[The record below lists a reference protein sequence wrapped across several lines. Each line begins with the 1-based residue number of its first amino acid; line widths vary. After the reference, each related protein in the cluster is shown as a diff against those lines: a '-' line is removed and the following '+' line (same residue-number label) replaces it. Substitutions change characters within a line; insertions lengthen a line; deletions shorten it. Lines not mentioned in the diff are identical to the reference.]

1 MLSANQVRRLDEALN
16 WEHTGL
22 EDMQMGEI
30 LAVGITHYP
39 PLAGRDESM
48 SWILR
53 RMLQNPRLPQ
63 EYRQAQGWPKAMREE
78 WSDDEGLAAARDHR
92 ARLVQALRKTRER
105 IHEFR
110 PDFIVIWGDD
120 QYENFREDVVP
131 PYCIYAHESFEF
143 GPPPNNV
150 WDEPPE
156 KKFRQSGNVGAA
168 KYLAKGLIEAGFDA
182 AYSYKPLHHPLGH
195 AFANA
200 VMYLDYD
207 RKGFP
212 YPIIPFAIN
221 CYGRKVIAQRGGLP
235 MFENPP
241 SEAQLDPPAPTP
253 QRLFDLGAATAR
265 ILTASPWRIA
275 LLASSGWSHAFLTE
289 KNHYLYP
296 DTPADRV
303 LFDALRTG
311 NYDAWRNY
319 PASSVE
325 ASGQQ
330 EILNWMCL
338 AGALAELKRQPKETE
353 FIDTWIF
360 NSSKCFLSAP
370 PH

>member
-1 MLSANQVRRLDEALN
+1 MAD
-16 WEHTGL
+16 
-22 EDMQMGEI
+22 I

-39 PLAGRDESM
+39 PLSGRDESM
-48 SWILR
+48 SWILK
-53 RMLQNPRLPQ
+53 RMLENPHLP
-63 EYRQAQGWPKAMREE
+63 EKLRHSENWPEAMRQE
-78 WSDDEGLAAARDHR
+78 WSNDEGVAAARAHR
-92 ARLVQALRKTRER
+92 EHLRQSLRRTRAQ
-105 IHEFR
+105 IDEFR

-131 PYCIYAHESFEF
+131 PYCIYAHESFQY
-143 GPPPNNV
+143 GAMPNNV
-150 WDEPPE
+150 WNEPAD
-156 KKFRQSGNVGAA
+156 KKHHSPGNVAAA
-168 KYLAKGLIEAGFDA
+168 KYLARGLIEAGFDT

-200 VMYLDYD
+200 MLYLDYD
-207 RKGFP
+207 RQGFS

-235 MFENPP
+235 MFENAPT
-241 SEAQLDPPAPTP
+241 EAQFDPPAPTP
-253 QRLFDLGAATAR
+253 RRLFDLGAATAR
-265 ILTASPWRIA
+265 IFAASPWRVA

-296 DTPADRV
+296 DTPADRT
-303 LFDALRTG
+303 LFEALRAG

-319 PASSVE
+319 PASAVE

-338 AGALAELKRQPKETE
+338 AGALSELHRKPAETE

-360 NSSKCFLSAP
+360 NSTKCFLTAP
-370 PH
+370 PK